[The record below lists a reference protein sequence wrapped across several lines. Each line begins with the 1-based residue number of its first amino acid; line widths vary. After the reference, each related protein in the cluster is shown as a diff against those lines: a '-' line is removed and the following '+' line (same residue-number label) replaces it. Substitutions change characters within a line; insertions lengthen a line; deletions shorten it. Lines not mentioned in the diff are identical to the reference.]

1 MNAETATIRVSRETR
16 DLLAEQARE
25 RGVSISAMLADM
37 ARQVRRD
44 AIFRA
49 ERTAVLQDAA
59 SADVKTEDEDW
70 EETLTDGT
78 D

>member
-1 MNAETATIRVSRETR
+1 MNAGTATIRVSRETR

-25 RGVSISAMLADM
+25 RGVSISSMLAEM
-37 ARQVRRD
+37 ARQVRRE

-49 ERTAVLQDAA
+49 ERAAVLQDAA
-59 SADVKTEDEDW
+59 SAEMKAEDEDW
-70 EETLTDGT
+70 EETLTDGI